1 MSRARA
7 VMATWVSVAEEHHQ
21 PSLVINETGQGEDE
35 RCISGRI
42 EEGEEQS
49 QEKENMIKKTFMGLI
64 GGGLERKR
72 RNLFELKQVQ

>member
-1 MSRARA
+1 MN
-7 VMATWVSVAEEHHQ
+7 
-21 PSLVINETGQGEDE
+21 NETGQGEDE

-42 EEGEEQS
+42 EEEQS

>member
-1 MSRARA
+1 MSRA
-7 VMATWVSVAEEHHQ
+7 VMATWVSVAEEQHQ
-21 PSLVINETGQGEDE
+21 PSLNETGQGQDE

-42 EEGEEQS
+42 EEEEEQS

-72 RNLFELKQVQ
+72 RNLIELKQDQ